1 MKFYMVT
8 QKFWMDTGKAGA
20 TIEVVEA
27 EKKPKDIMERF
38 ADHDRYIEY
47 YDDREKAEQAA
58 RACSFVNSIPL
69 VGRG

>member
-8 QKFWMDTGKAGA
+8 QKYWTDTGRAGA
-20 TIEVVEA
+20 TIEVIEA
-27 EKKPKDIMERF
+27 DKQPKDTMERF

-47 YDDREKAEQAA
+47 YDDREKAERAVK
-58 RACSFVNSIPL
+58 ACSFVNSIPA